1 MTGAARHA
9 PRPHARIPASTG
21 IPDRSLRSA
30 YNNALD
36 EVALYNIS
44 DGAAD
49 TFRTTGDLLLPWMRK
64 SDFRGALCPEQN
76 SARCEAS
83 TFDAVGTLFR
93 LMIPVAAA
101 VREMARAA
109 GYTLG
114 CAHAACCAGEGVVPP
129 PLPPA
134 PPSPPA
140 PPPDPPAPPTT
151 PAPLS
156 PHSPLPPMHPEC
168 CACSADGGG
177 ADASSVDAVAADRP
191 PPPSSPPPTTP
202 GGCAVG
208 VAGFSCQMCSSDG
221 GCAELP
227 DAGGGTCDAG
237 RGLAWRAGEVQKG
250 LDCRDTGGIA
260 DAAVSCII
268 DGASAAAGAD
278 AWAGGVARGSCTL
291 WAEVA
296 GAVDVE
302 CSLVGCEFLA
312 GVAGL
317 SCESVSCES
326 ADADEATAAFVASIN
341 GAAQV
346 DCTGGERRRRQHDAL
361 LRRRWL
367 ARGADRR

>member
-1 MTGAARHA
+1 
-9 PRPHARIPASTG
+9 
-21 IPDRSLRSA
+21 
-30 YNNALD
+30 
-36 EVALYNIS
+36 
-44 DGAAD
+44 
-49 TFRTTGDLLLPWMRK
+49 
-64 SDFRGALCPEQN
+64 
-76 SARCEAS
+76 
-83 TFDAVGTLFR
+83 
-93 LMIPVAAA
+93 
-101 VREMARAA
+101 
-109 GYTLG
+109 
-114 CAHAACCAGEGVVPP
+114 
-129 PLPPA
+129 
-134 PPSPPA
+134 
-140 PPPDPPAPPTT
+140 
-151 PAPLS
+151 
-156 PHSPLPPMHPEC
+156 MHPEC

-191 PPPSSPPPTTP
+191 PPSPAAPPPTTP

-302 CSLVGCEFLA
+302 VLA
-312 GVAGL
+312 GGL
-317 SCESVSCES
+317 RVPRGRRWARESVSCES

-346 DCTGGERRRRQHDAL
+346 DCTGGDSGGGGNTTRCSVDVG
-361 LRRRWL
+361 L